1 MATIS
6 SRLPTR
12 RQLRWAKL
20 TPYIL
25 LTVGAVVML
34 YPFFFMVMNS
44 VKFGREILH
53 NPNALPSEITF
64 SGYTGVFQRLN
75 VLLLF
80 RNSIILAVS
89 VTLLNTLLSALAA
102 FAIAKIPFP
111 GRDKLFAFMLATM
124 MIPGVLFLI
133 PTYVIMFNLGWVNQ
147 FRALIIP
154 SAVSVYNIFLL
165 RQFLQTIPDETLE
178 AARLDGA
185 TDIGI
190 FWRII
195 VPLLRPALTTV
206 AILTFMGSWNDFF
219 GPLLY
224 LNKPELWTIQLGLL
238 QFQSGVPGE
247 NAQEIWA
254 AVTMITLPLVVFYF
268 ILQDQFVQAFANV
281 KFK

>member
-6 SRLPTR
+6 QSLPAR
-12 RQLRWAKL
+12 RRLRWSAIL
-20 TPYIL
+20 PYVIL
-25 LTVGAVVML
+25 SLGALIVL
-34 YPFFFMVMNS
+34 YPFFYMLMNS
-44 VKFGREILH
+44 IKPGREILH
-53 NPNALPSEITF
+53 APNALPSEITF
-64 SGYTGVFQRLN
+64 SGYTGVFQRLP

-80 RNSIILAVS
+80 RNSLILAVS
-89 VTLLNTLLSALAA
+89 TTVVSTILSALAA
-102 FAIAKIPFP
+102 YAIAKIPFP

-124 MIPGVLFLI
+124 MIPAVLFLI
-133 PTYVIMFNLGWVNQ
+133 PTYVLMFNLGWVNH
-147 FRALIIP
+147 FRALIVP

-165 RQFLQTIPDETLE
+165 RQFMQTIPDEQLE

-195 VPLLRPALTTV
+195 LPLLRPALTTV

-224 LNKPELWTIQLGLL
+224 LPDPSLWTVQIGLL

-254 AVTMITLPLVVFYF
+254 ATTMITLPLVVVFF